1 MLHRYVIYMQ
11 ELQVLC
17 RELKEDKLNLQAY
30 KALLC
35 IAQLFDGEKR
45 GKFPAVTRH
54 LQTLLWHPK
63 AVSVLHSELQPPQ
76 KALFAPL
83 KGAHRWGDGPSPLA
97 PLNPFVFSPP
107 WTGVLSCPSLLPIPT
122 SAIY

>member
-54 LQTLLWHPK
+54 LQTLLWHPRRYPCCTRSCSRRK
-63 AVSVLHSELQPPQ
+63 RRCLPPSR
-76 KALFAPL
+76 APTA
-83 KGAHRWGDGPSPLA
+83 GAMAQA
-97 PLNPFVFSPP
+97 P
-107 WTGVLSCPSLLPIPT
+107 
-122 SAIY
+122 